1 MVLQP
6 KFPWNSKGNPRFC
19 PLENMKKG
27 PGMFHVKHPAKDGRI
42 CKENSGRTASAGALA
57 LGLGNSYGKQEVLPL
72 LLPLALGRHP
82 G

>member
-19 PLENMKKG
+19 PLKKKKRG
-27 PGMFHVKHPAKDGRI
+27 RMFHVKHPAKDERI